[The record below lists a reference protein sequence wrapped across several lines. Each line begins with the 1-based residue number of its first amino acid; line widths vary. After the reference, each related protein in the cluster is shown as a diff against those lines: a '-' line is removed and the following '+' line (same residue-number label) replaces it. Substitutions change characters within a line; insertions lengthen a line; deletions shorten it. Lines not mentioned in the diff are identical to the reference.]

1 MRNAFVR
8 RTVLSASAVSLA
20 LLVSACGGSSDSDAK
35 SGAKAGAKASGAA
48 SASSAPAAKGKTD
61 AELTPLLVTE
71 ADAPGFVVAPDA
83 EAKLAAGDAD
93 QISTDKP
100 ECKVLVQSQALQKI
114 GTPTGSARTGVTAK
128 PKEDPNA
135 TAEQKIQNA
144 LGVTA
149 TMVGL
154 SSYDGKGAED
164 LIASVKAAGKACGGG
179 FTATAQG
186 DTTKYESVTAGTGAP
201 VTSGDDSASLVLT
214 VDLEDGDKLVSYL
227 TVLRTGSTVATFT
240 SVSLTGKAESPVT
253 LVAAQSAKLG

>member
-20 LLVSACGGSSDSDAK
+20 LLVTACGGSAKSDAK
-35 SGAKAGAKASGAA
+35 ASAPA
-48 SASSAPAAKGKTD
+48 SASSAPAVKGKTD
-61 AELTPLLVTE
+61 AELKPLLITE
-71 ADAPGFVVAPDA
+71 AEAPGFVVAPDA

-114 GTPTGSARTGVTAK
+114 GTPTGFARTGVTAK

-135 TAEQKIQNA
+135 SAEQKVENA
-144 LGVTA
+144 LGATA
-149 TMVGL
+149 TRVGL

-164 LIASVKAAGKACGGG
+164 LIASLKTAGTACAGG
-179 FTATAQG
+179 FSATAGG
-186 DTTKYESVTAGTGAP
+186 DTTKYDSVTGGTGAP
-201 VTSGDDSASLVLT
+201 VTSGDDSVSLVLT
-214 VDLEDGDKLVSYL
+214 LDLEDGDKAVSHL
-227 TVLRTGSTVATFT
+227 TVLRTGSTTATF
-240 SVSLTGKAESPVT
+240 SSISLLGKTESPVT